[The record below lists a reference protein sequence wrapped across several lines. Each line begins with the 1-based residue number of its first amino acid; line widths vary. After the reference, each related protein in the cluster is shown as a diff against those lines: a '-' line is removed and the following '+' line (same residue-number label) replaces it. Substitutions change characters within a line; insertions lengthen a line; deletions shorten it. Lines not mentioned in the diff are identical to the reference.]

1 VQFWWKR
8 FETMKKGRKGLNE
21 LIDKL
26 ANQLMVLA
34 LFIPGTKGA
43 N

>member
-1 VQFWWKR
+1 MQFWWKR

-34 LFIPGTKGA
+34 LFIPETKGA